1 MINKPQKEVGK
12 DKQRNY
18 ALRIAKFWLGEKKT
32 VTKRA
37 KTLTPQDLK
46 KVLDYINQHKHALRN
61 RTILLTGYFS
71 GMRVGELANLR
82 YVDVVDAEG
91 RIRDEILL
99 EAEQTKGRYARTVF
113 ISAKLKQH
121 LEIYIQVYKP
131 KNTTDSFF
139 YTQKKQKEGFTPN
152 TLAQYFHYL
161 YKKAGIIGASSHSL
175 RRSFITNLASK
186 GIGVR
191 VLMSLAGHR
200 HIGTTQIYIDNNDD
214 MNRKAVN
221 LL

>member
-1 MINKPQKEVGK
+1 LTNKAQKLVAEI
-12 DKQRNY
+12 KQRNY
-18 ALRIAKFWLGEKKT
+18 AVRIAKFWLGEKKAM
-32 VTKRA
+32 TKRA
-37 KTLTPQDLK
+37 KTLTEQDLK
-46 KVLDYINQHKHALRN
+46 KVLNYIDQHKHALRN
-61 RTILLTGYFS
+61 RTILLAGFLS

-82 YVDVVDAEG
+82 YIDVVDSEG
-91 RIRDEILL
+91 QIRDEILL
-99 EAEQTKGRYARTVF
+99 DVEQTKGRHGRTVF
-113 ISAKLKQH
+113 ISKKLKQH
-121 LEIYIQVYKP
+121 LENYIRVYKP
-131 KNTTDSFF
+131 KNVTDSFF
-139 YTQKKQKEGFTPN
+139 YTQKKQKQGFTPN

-200 HIGTTQIYIDNNDD
+200 HIGTTQIYIDSNDD